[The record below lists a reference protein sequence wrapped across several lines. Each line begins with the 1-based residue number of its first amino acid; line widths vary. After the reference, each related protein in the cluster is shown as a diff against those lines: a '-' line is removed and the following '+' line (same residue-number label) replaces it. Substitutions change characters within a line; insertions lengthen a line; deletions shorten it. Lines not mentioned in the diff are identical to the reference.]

1 MERGRR
7 GSLGCACLGLPE
19 LTPVSVPVQ
28 VCDEVKAH
36 LLADMAHI
44 SGLVAAKV
52 IPSPFKYADIVTTT
66 THKTLRGA
74 RLGFPEVGPCLFV
87 PASMPYSQGLLGRS
101 ERNSFPPTIPKTSTQ
116 SDHSVLLLYL

>member
-1 MERGRR
+1 MW
-7 GSLGCACLGLPE
+7 ALPR
-19 LTPVSVPVQ
+19 LRPVSVPVQ

-52 IPSPFKYADIVTTT
+52 IPSPFEHADIVTTT

-74 RLGFPEVGPCLFV
+74 RSVFPEVRPHLSPAFTPCSRGM
-87 PASMPYSQGLLGRS
+87 AGLHLK
-101 ERNSFPPTIPKTSTQ
+101 EV
-116 SDHSVLLLYL
+116 HSHLKPRRLLSV